1 MFLMNPIQFQSLVV
15 DPSMVLQTLL
25 TSYLNFNQL
34 SLLKWIILLLVLYG
48 SCSWS
53 TVFQM
58 RLSFLHCLMLCL
70 SSPIIFGRGYFHQW
84 VCHRCFHLGMSGG
97 SLRFFH
103 LLLGWF
109 KVRRICGSLLLLYS
123 LFHRSRNIK
132 LITSTNYCQTP
143 LQRFNMALLI
153 TNFIRQSD
161 FPND

>member
-1 MFLMNPIQFQSLVV
+1 MNPIQFQSLVV

-58 RLSFLHCLMLCL
+58 RLSFLRCLELCL
-70 SSPIIFGRGYFHQW
+70 SSPIIFDIGCFHQW

-97 SLRFFH
+97 LLQFFH
-103 LLLGWF
+103 LLLSWF
-109 KVRRICGSLLLLYS
+109 KVQRICGSLLLLYS
-123 LFHRSRNIK
+123 LFHPSQNTK
-132 LITSTNYCQTP
+132 SITSTNYCQTP

-153 TNFIRQSD
+153 TNFIRQLD